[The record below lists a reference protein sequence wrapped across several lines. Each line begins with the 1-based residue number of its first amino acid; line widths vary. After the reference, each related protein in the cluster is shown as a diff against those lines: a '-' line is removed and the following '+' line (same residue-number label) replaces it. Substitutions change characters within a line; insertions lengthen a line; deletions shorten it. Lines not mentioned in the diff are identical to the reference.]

1 MAHPPLQTGW
11 IDSPHLCMPLG
22 DFPTERGDC
31 IKDAFVSYVV
41 HGDLQS
47 GRPVVLCPSAIASTH
62 HRLDFLIGKGM
73 GLDPSL
79 CTVIAV
85 DALGNGLSISPS
97 NSQLQ
102 PRDQFPF
109 VHLRDMVKSQSL
121 LLDLLG
127 VNQVHAV
134 VGASMGGMQA
144 LQWAVSEPQRVQHVV
159 AMTPMARTTTWSR
172 LINET
177 SRRVLQAHPGW
188 REDDPQAWSAWVPLM
203 QMINSRT
210 PDHWD
215 SQHQELSDLLN
226 DICSR
231 VEAWQQQR
239 YSVFDWLCQTHA
251 YDAHDVGTT
260 PGYYS
265 TESALASI
273 RARTLILAPPLDLYN
288 PAESAKWAA
297 QHIPN
302 CRFIEIPSRWGHQ
315 SASFADSQSVKFL
328 GQSINSFLWESTFV

>member
-1 MAHPPLQTGW
+1 MSHPVLQTGW
-11 IDSPHLCMPLG
+11 IDRPHLSLSLG
-22 DFPTERGDC
+22 DFQTEMGGC

-47 GRPVVLCPSAIASTH
+47 GLPVVLCPSAIASTH

-73 GLDPSL
+73 GLDQAH

-97 NSQLQ
+97 NSQVQ
-102 PRDQFPF
+102 PGEKFPF
-109 VHLRDMVKSQSL
+109 INLRDMVKSQSL
-121 LLDLLG
+121 LLDFLG
-127 VNQVHAV
+127 VSQVHAV

-144 LQWAVSEPQRVQHVV
+144 LQWAVSEPKRIQNVI
-159 AMTPMARTTTWSR
+159 AMTPMARSTTWAR
-172 LINET
+172 LMNET

-188 REDDPQAWSAWVPLM
+188 RENDPQAWSAWVPLM

-210 PDHWD
+210 PEHWD
-215 SQHQELSDLLN
+215 AQYHELSELLN

-239 YSVFDWLCQTHA
+239 YSVFDWICQTHA
-251 YDAHDVGTT
+251 YDAHDVGST
-260 PGYYS
+260 PGHYS

-273 RARTLILAPPLDLYN
+273 RAQTLIMAPPLDLYN
-288 PAESAKWAA
+288 PAGSAKWAA
-297 QHIPN
+297 KHIPN
-302 CRFIEIPSRWGHQ
+302 CRFIEIPSQWGHQ
-315 SASFADSQSVKFL
+315 SATFADTNSVKFL
-328 GQSINSFLWESTFV
+328 NQSIYAFLWGNTSI